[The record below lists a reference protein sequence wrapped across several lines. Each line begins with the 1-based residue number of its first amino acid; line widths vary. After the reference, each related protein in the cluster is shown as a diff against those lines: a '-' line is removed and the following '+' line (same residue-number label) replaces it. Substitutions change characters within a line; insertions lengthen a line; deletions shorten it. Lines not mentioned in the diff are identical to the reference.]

1 MAQANNGDTVRII
14 YTGKL
19 TDGVRFIREPRSA

>member
-1 MAQANNGDTVRII
+1 MDFII

-19 TDGVRFIREPRSA
+19 TTCF